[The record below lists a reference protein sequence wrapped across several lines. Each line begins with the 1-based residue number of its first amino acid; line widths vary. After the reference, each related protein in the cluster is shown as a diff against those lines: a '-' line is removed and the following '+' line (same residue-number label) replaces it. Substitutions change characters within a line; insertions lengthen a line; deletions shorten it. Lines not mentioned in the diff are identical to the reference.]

1 MLFFSEDA
9 FCTTKIFGNLKTS
22 LFFLKIPSALQKY
35 LALKYWVFFFPEDAL
50 YPPKI
55 FGSLKTGLL
64 FVKMLFAMQK
74 YLNIEKIFG
83 NRKKIQMQWALFK
96 RCTVFSMKRGYF
108 MIRLFADL
116 IILIKT

>member
-83 NRKKIQMQWALFK
+83 NRKKIQ